1 MNLTIDE
8 NIFKQYTG
16 LKVGVIII
24 RNVNNTRRI
33 SYIQSLL
40 RGIWAQRQKEFEDK
54 DIHDEPYIKA
64 WDEAFGMFG
73 VSPLKH
79 QHIVA
84 KLLSRAKDREEV
96 AHKTA
101 LEDLCKY
108 FNLKYLLPVRAK
120 DIDWLC
126 GDLNLVYTKG
136 GEPFRPINSIEVYN
150 ASEGE
155 VSYMDKGGIA
165 QRYWNYREC
174 ERTKLTMRTVNSMFL
189 VEDLSNM
196 HLDKF
201 GEILREM
208 GMNIIKYIGGEIEE
222 YILTP
227 ENPSVDLGVEG
238 RRTADDSKIPLK
250 EKAYF
255 LKI

>member
-16 LKVGVIII
+16 LKVGVILI

-84 KLLSRAKDREEV
+84 KLLSRAKGGEEV

-108 FNLKYLLPVRAK
+108 FNLK
-120 DIDWLC
+120 
-126 GDLNLVYTKG
+126 
-136 GEPFRPINSIEVYN
+136 
-150 ASEGE
+150 
-155 VSYMDKGGIA
+155 
-165 QRYWNYREC
+165 
-174 ERTKLTMRTVNSMFL
+174 
-189 VEDLSNM
+189 
-196 HLDKF
+196 
-201 GEILREM
+201 
-208 GMNIIKYIGGEIEE
+208 
-222 YILTP
+222 
-227 ENPSVDLGVEG
+227 
-238 RRTADDSKIPLK
+238 
-250 EKAYF
+250 
-255 LKI
+255 